1 MSLMNPDYQFTDIDV
16 LADRNNL
23 RVLLEFVSGKANGPF
38 RLDLYS
44 IFNTLVIVRNEG
56 RWWKFSDG
64 KSYGFNFERF
74 FTQPAP
80 GMDDATSHYRAIRYP
95 LGPLNVVVRFEA
107 DAFDDGVP
115 DELTQSEQQAVA
127 GGLAQRPSFKYS
139 APINV
144 QQRGHVVP
152 TSQMVELKTQT
163 HRDEYSPVA
172 CQDQLWFGRT
182 SLLYTAPYERGTGV
196 VRRIDIEDATKRVKK
211 WEERN
216 QENLRKLAGLL
227 GLLKAIMKKERRP
240 NRAVVLVRED
250 KSGPLTVRSMESMGR
265 AVGREAFMRH
275 WKREN
280 SGRGGGFRGGRG
292 NPTVSRGHGE
302 FGGARGHHALSRGQ
316 GEFGAMRGL
325 HAASRGQSNFDHGRS
340 HHTASRG
347 RGDFHNPQAGSHTIR
362 GGRGYRGAGFSRG
375 GQGRGD
381 MAEQSRRP
389 PNY

>member
-1 MSLMNPDYQFTDIDV
+1 MPYEPMFQAMTLMNPDYQFTDTDV

-74 FTQPAP
+74 FTRPAA
-80 GMDDATSHYRAIRYP
+80 GMHDATSHYRAIRYP
-95 LGPLNVVVRFEA
+95 LGPLKVVVRFEA

-115 DELTQSEQQAVA
+115 DELTESEQQAVA

-139 APINV
+139 APIRV
-144 QQRGHVVP
+144 LQRGHVVP
-152 TSQMVELKTQT
+152 TAQMVELKTQA

-211 WEERN
+211 WEDRN

-227 GLLKAIMKKERRP
+227 GLLKTIMKKERRP

-275 WKREN
+275 WKKDNGVRA
-280 SGRGGGFRGGRG
+280 GGYVGGRG
-292 NPTVSRGHGE
+292 N
-302 FGGARGHHALSRGQ
+302 HAVSRGQ
-316 GEFGAMRGL
+316 GEFSRGRGY
-325 HAASRGQSNFDHGRS
+325 HAATRGQNDFGHGRS
-340 HHTASRG
+340 YHTAPRG
-347 RGDFHNPQAGSHTIR
+347 RGDFNNPQIGSHTVR
-362 GGRGYRGAGFSRG
+362 GGRGQRG
-375 GQGRGD
+375 GGFARGGHGRGD
-381 MAEQSRRP
+381 IAEQSRRP
-389 PNY
+389 TNY